1 MNPCERTLM
10 IRVACGESPAGVV
23 DAMLG
28 DMATAAR
35 RQVNELERDGP
46 VKLHNFSYSIEGCA
60 AEEQAVFMSDAFDV
74 EDWRLEDLLREVESK
89 NAGEVRSREVDQ
101 QIRYLCRTL
110 GAERMVKFLE
120 AIGRKKE

>member
-1 MNPCERTLM
+1 
-10 IRVACGESPAGVV
+10 
-23 DAMLG
+23 
-28 DMATAAR
+28 
-35 RQVNELERDGP
+35 
-46 VKLHNFSYSIEGCA
+46 
-60 AEEQAVFMSDAFDV
+60 MSDAFDV
-74 EDWRLEDLLREVESK
+74 EDWRLDDLLREVESK